1 MKYISHYV
9 FKLIHVSRSFV
20 SFDLIHSILF
30 VSFFFFKSLPVIILS
45 LDQSSIDQSNGSS
58 IDPSTFFFFIS
69 SLFICIVFFFCSI
82 TFLSFSLSILYTLV
96 FLHLYL
102 TSRRRPSLLKKNS
115 FPLYSIVRFGF
126 VLLCFLCFLPLAL
139 TRNSWSRF
147 RPREIFLSYWIYR
160 FKNAILWKL
169 PIPVVRLLG
178 LVRCRYSWISRAC
191 SNEYE
196 LILFV
201 SF

>member
-58 IDPSTFFFFIS
+58 IDPSTFFFIS
-69 SLFICIVFFFCSI
+69 SLFICIVFFWFHRLPFLQFVHIIYSCLLAFVSHFSKASI
-82 TFLSFSLSILYTLV
+82 SSQ
-96 FLHLYL
+96 
-102 TSRRRPSLLKKNS
+102 KNS

-147 RPREIFLSYWIYR
+147 RPREIFS
-160 FKNAILWKL
+160 FILNL
-169 PIPVVRLLG
+169 
-178 LVRCRYSWISRAC
+178 
-191 SNEYE
+191 
-196 LILFV
+196 
-201 SF
+201 